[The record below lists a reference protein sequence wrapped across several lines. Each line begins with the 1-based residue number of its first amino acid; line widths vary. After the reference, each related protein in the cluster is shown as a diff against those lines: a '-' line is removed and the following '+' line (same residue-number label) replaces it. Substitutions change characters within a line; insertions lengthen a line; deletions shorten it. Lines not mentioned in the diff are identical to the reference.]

1 MEMKFYRCAKCGQ
14 MVAIVEKKG
23 CPIMCCGQPME
34 QVVAGTTDASV
45 EKHVPVIKQEGN
57 LVTVTVGAVE
67 HPMVEEHYIDWI
79 ALQTKQGNQRK
90 KLNPGDK
97 PEAVF
102 ALVDGDEVVAAYAY
116 CNLHSLWKA

>member
-1 MEMKFYRCAKCGQ
+1 MKFYRCAKCGQ

-34 QVVAGTTDASV
+34 EVVAGTTDASV

-67 HPMVEEHYIDWI
+67 HPMVEEHYIEWI

-97 PEAVF
+97 PEAAF